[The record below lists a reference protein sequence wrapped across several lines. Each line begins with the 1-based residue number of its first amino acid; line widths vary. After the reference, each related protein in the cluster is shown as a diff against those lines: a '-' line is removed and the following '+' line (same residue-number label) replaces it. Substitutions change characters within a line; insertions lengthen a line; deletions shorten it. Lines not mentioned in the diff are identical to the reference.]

1 MGTAGSLDSAPLPLP
16 ESRGS
21 GRGQIRTQ
29 GMAGCGSHSS
39 SWGRVLRVPLSG
51 GKRAEEQ
58 ALNRSRGASSA
69 QWLPGPAG
77 KEGKSWLPCP
87 PPCSSCSSYPGP
99 ALEERLGADLSRQGL
114 CPGALG
120 LPGAFIQ
127 EGPDQDPARQLL
139 RRPCVW
145 STHLHHCFP
154 PTPRVTDGKTEAQ
167 GGKGFP

>member
-1 MGTAGSLDSAPLPLP
+1 MGTAGSLDSAPPPLP

-51 GKRAEEQ
+51 GKGAEEQ

-69 QWLPGPAG
+69 QWPPWPCREGGEELAALPASLLQLLLPWSSPGGVPRCRPEQAGTLPWSPGP
-77 KEGKSWLPCP
+77 
-87 PPCSSCSSYPGP
+87 
-99 ALEERLGADLSRQGL
+99 
-114 CPGALG
+114 
-120 LPGAFIQ
+120 PGAFIQ